1 MINRQSA
8 ERVSLAAAGVVIIV
22 LTVAA
27 FWLSYAHLAAVARTN
42 GLGVSEARTWAWPA
56 TLDLFIVAG
65 ELLMLRAGFRRER
78 DWWAYGLTVAGSV
91 GSIGLNVAGV
101 GGHAAFLAYLVA
113 AVPPT
118 AALLAFGALMR
129 QVHGLVET
137 PVATRVAA
145 DPEPFADLVAFEAEP
160 QIEAPATQVAALH
173 AVPAEVAARDVVSA
187 LWTPDHGDAATLL
200 TVADVA
206 RECGVADATVR
217 SWVAR
222 GRLVPTIR
230 ENGRPLFAPAA
241 AAALAVKAAL

>member
-1 MINRQSA
+1 MRRESA
-8 ERVSLAAAGVVIIV
+8 ERVSLAAAGVVITV

-27 FWLSYAHLAAVARTN
+27 FWLSYAHLAGVARTN

-129 QVHGLVET
+129 QVHGLVAT
-137 PVATRVAA
+137 PVAIQVAA
-145 DPEPFADLVAFEAEP
+145 APEPFAGLAAFEAET
-160 QIEAPATQVAALH
+160 QVEAPATQVAALH
-173 AVPAEVAARDVVSA
+173 AVPAEVAARAAVSA
-187 LWTPDHGDAATLL
+187 LWTPERDDAATLL
-200 TVADVA
+200 TVGDVA
-206 RECGVADATVR
+206 RECGVATATVR

-222 GRLVPTIR
+222 GRLVPTVR
-230 ENGRPLFAPAA
+230 QDGRPLFAAA
-241 AAALAVKAAL
+241 AVAALTAKAAL